1 MRTIVIKNGIA
12 ARGIGVIFLF
22 VFLWFFIYILILFLR
37 EKELQKKRMTIRDM
51 IQQGQ
56 RIRKKTEMTDRT
68 QQSKIKEVDE
78 WKEGVRQKVKNDIG
92 FFRR

>member
-1 MRTIVIKNGIA
+1 MIRNGIA
-12 ARGIGVIFLF
+12 VRGIGVIFLF

-56 RIRKKTEMTDRT
+56 RIRKKTEMADKI
-68 QQSKIKEVDE
+68 QQSKVKEVDE

>member
-1 MRTIVIKNGIA
+1 VIKNGIA

-78 WKEGVRQKVKNDIG
+78 WKESVRQKVKNDIG